1 MVFVSQVIVLLSEI
15 LGYASPLFTPLIT
28 TISLILG
35 PMLHPEIAAAQDQLK
50 SPSEIE
56 KLSYDDAIARVNDIL
71 AEENSTND
79 IRP

>member
-28 TISLILG
+28 AISLILG
-35 PMLHPEIAAAQDQLK
+35 PTLHPEIAAAQDQLK

-56 KLSYDDAIARVNDIL
+56 KLSYDDAIQRTTFVL
-71 AEENSTND
+71 SVT
-79 IRP
+79 RL